1 MIVVDNVTKVIGKT
15 EVLKNISYHFESGQI
30 YGLAGRNGAG
40 KTMLLRVLSGLVIP
54 TKGKITIDNRVLHE
68 QFSFPESMGIVI
80 ENMQML
86 PQLTAFENLKGLSKI
101 KKVADDI
108 AINETLDRVGLSTA
122 KNLKVAKFSLGMKQ
136 RLNIAQAIFENPRV
150 ILLDEPMNA
159 IDEFGVQEIRQ
170 LLLEEKEKDKIIIV
184 ASHLNEDLNDF
195 CDVKIMVREGEI
207 I

>member
-1 MIVVDNVTKVIGKT
+1 
-15 EVLKNISYHFESGQI
+15 
-30 YGLAGRNGAG
+30 
-40 KTMLLRVLSGLVIP
+40 
-54 TKGKITIDNRVLHE
+54 
-68 QFSFPESMGIVI
+68 
-80 ENMQML
+80 
-86 PQLTAFENLKGLSKI
+86 
-101 KKVADDI
+101 
-108 AINETLDRVGLSTA
+108 
-122 KNLKVAKFSLGMKQ
+122 MKQ

-195 CDVKIMVREGEI
+195 CDVKIMMREGEI